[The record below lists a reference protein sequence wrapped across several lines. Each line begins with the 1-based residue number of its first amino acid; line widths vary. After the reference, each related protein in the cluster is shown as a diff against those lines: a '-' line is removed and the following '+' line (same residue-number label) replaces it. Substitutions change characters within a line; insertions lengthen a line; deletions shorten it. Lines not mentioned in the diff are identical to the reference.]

1 MLVQRVVRV
10 VAAALTLAI
19 VLGTGIAWSNVRSFE
34 DGIFHMF
41 APSLGKGGDDGAIDI
56 LLVGLDSRTDA
67 HGNPLSA
74 EELATLRAGDDES
87 TNTDTIILIR
97 IPNNGKSAT
106 AISIPRDSYVAAPGL
121 GKTKINGVYGQTREA
136 KRASLVQAGDS
147 AQDAMAQGTEA
158 GRDAL
163 IKTVADLTGVTV
175 DHYAEIGLL
184 GFALITDA
192 LGGVDVCL
200 KDAVFEPL
208 SGADFPAGRQRLNG
222 PQALSFVRQRHDLP
236 RGDLDRV
243 VRQQVVMASLAHR
256 VISGQTLS
264 SPTTLRRLEPAVQRS
279 VVISAGWDVMDF
291 VQQMQKLAGGK
302 VAFATIPVLDGAG
315 WSDDGM
321 QSVVRVDPHQVQDWV
336 AGLLQDQAQG
346 KTEELAYTPAKTTAD
361 VVNATDI
368 NGLAAAVSDVL
379 SSKGFTTGTVGNNE
393 GGHVKG
399 SQVRAAK
406 TDDLGAQEVAKEL
419 GGLPVVADTSL
430 APGSVK
436 VVLANDYTGPG
447 SGLCRRPEQSGRARP
462 RVEPGDGRRS
472 QCSRAVADPDR
483 RLRQAGV
490 HQLSTPTTLSGA
502 ILDPMLRADP
512 VGPRITYYDDATGE
526 RIELSAVTLAN
537 WAAKTGNLLR
547 DEMGAGP
554 ASRIAI
560 LLPAHWQTAAV
571 LFGVWWIGAEAVLGG
586 PGRCGAVHGRTGS
599 TRRTPTRRGGE
610 VAVLSLDP
618 FGRPAPDLPIG
629 VTDYATA
636 VRVHGDQ
643 IVPEARPGPALAG
656 RSVDEILA
664 DCESSAAAREL
675 TRATGCFPPRHGPG
689 PTSWWT
695 VCCRSWPWARRWCRW
710 PIPIRRC
717 CSAESRPKRSPGFC
731 EAGGLRRAGPTH
743 IDIAIYQMLTSC
755 KISMLTSC
763 ERWLTL

>member
-1 MLVQRVVRV
+1 MPVQPVVRV
-10 VAAALTLAI
+10 LATVLTLVV

-34 DGIFHMF
+34 DGIFHMY

-74 EELATLRAGDDES
+74 EELETLRAGDDEA

-136 KRASLVQAGDS
+136 KRASLVKAGDS

-184 GFALITDA
+184 GFALIADA

-200 KDAVFEPL
+200 KEPVFEPM
-208 SGADFPAGRQRLNG
+208 SGADFPAGQQKLNG

-243 VRQQVVMASLAHR
+243 VRQQAVMASLAHG
-256 VISGQTLS
+256 VISGKTLS
-264 SPTTLRRLEPAVQRS
+264 SPTTLKRLEAAVQRS
-279 VVISAGWDVMDF
+279 VVISSGWDVMDF
-291 VQQMQKLAGGK
+291 VQQLSKLAGGK

-321 QSVVRVDPHQVQDWV
+321 QSVVRVDPHQVHDWV
-336 AGLLQDQAQG
+336 AGLLDDQAKG

-361 VVNATDI
+361 VFNDTDI
-368 NGLAAAVSDVL
+368 NGLASAVSDVL
-379 SSKGFTTGTVGNNE
+379 NSKGFTTGTVGNNE

-399 SQVRAAK
+399 SQVRATK
-406 TDDLGAQEVAKEL
+406 TDDLGAQQVAKEL

-447 SGLCRRPEQSGRARP
+447 SGLSGSQSVIPARASN
-462 RVEPGDGRRS
+462 PGS
-472 QCSRAVADPDR
+472 AQDPN
-483 RLRQAGV
+483 V
-490 HQLSTPTTLSGA
+490 
-502 ILDPMLRADP
+502 
-512 VGPRITYYDDATGE
+512 
-526 RIELSAVTLAN
+526 
-537 WAAKTGNLLR
+537 
-547 DEMGAGP
+547 
-554 ASRIAI
+554 
-560 LLPAHWQTAAV
+560 
-571 LFGVWWIGAEAVLGG
+571 
-586 PGRCGAVHGRTGS
+586 
-599 TRRTPTRRGGE
+599 
-610 VAVLSLDP
+610 
-618 FGRPAPDLPIG
+618 PAPSPIL
-629 VTDYATA
+629 TA
-636 VRVHGDQ
+636 GSAK
-643 IVPEARPGPALAG
+643 PEC
-656 RSVDEILA
+656 IN
-664 DCESSAAAREL
+664 
-675 TRATGCFPPRHGPG
+675 
-689 PTSWWT
+689 
-695 VCCRSWPWARRWCRW
+695 
-710 PIPIRRC
+710 
-717 CSAESRPKRSPGFC
+717 
-731 EAGGLRRAGPTH
+731 
-743 IDIAIYQMLTSC
+743 
-755 KISMLTSC
+755 
-763 ERWLTL
+763 